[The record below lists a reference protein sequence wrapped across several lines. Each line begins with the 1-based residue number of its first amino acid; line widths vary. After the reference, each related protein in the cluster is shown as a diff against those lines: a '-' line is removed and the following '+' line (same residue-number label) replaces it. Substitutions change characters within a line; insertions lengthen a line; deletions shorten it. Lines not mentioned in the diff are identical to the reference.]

1 MHNNI
6 KIHPMYMCKH
16 FQKLFLDRL
25 ISPIRDKFNKKTC
38 VFVAY
43 LFKLISIFVIF
54 TFVLLS
60 NNSLSM
66 TIIYILCFIVYS
78 LISLFESSVNSKL
91 EDLTN
96 INCISLLLILSI
108 NFKIDPSN
116 EIVSNKANLK
126 SEFSFIRNNKS
137 IFYLIVVFC
146 VFNFF
151 ASHILILTSSLI
163 KVLLSTFPYWVG
175 YLGTFTFFSSN
186 FIALL
191 LSFKPKLNKLYRSM
205 LINMFFIGLGI
216 SFLGIF
222 TNNYIIFSELFIIS
236 IEFSVINI
244 LSMSI
249 LQRQIPNDLRGRFFS
264 ILTTISF
271 IVMPISYLTN
281 SLLTQYF
288 SIQRILIF
296 NGIGSITLLFMVLII
311 PPIID
316 YFKSS
321 NKKSISEYDGFYIKK
336 LETYAEAEEI
346 TKCAYRTY
354 GNSYI
359 HDYIYDANAL
369 MKMNLEKKL
378 ISYISMNYD
387 NEVLGHVSLEYGSNP
402 YVLELSHAF
411 VDPSVRGMGHLNYL
425 TEFAINEGKKLGAIG
440 LYVLTVT
447 SHTYSQR
454 CASKYG
460 FKDCALLLSR
470 ITPLK
475 FNNICGKIQDR
486 ESLILKY
493 RPMKRQRKKIAYI
506 PAHHEKIVNQLYNNL
521 GIKIKFKSTKDQN
534 KLDSSKT
541 SLTCTNADYSVGI
554 IHINAFSIDGTT
566 KLIDEINKLLLKN
579 NKTIFVYLK
588 LCNKSTAYLIKY
600 LESLGFIFSGIM
612 PGDGYNDEIILQ
624 YTNDDIDFKKI
635 ASNSIIGNNLINYIK
650 QYDYNSSE
658 RKLSI

>member
-6 KIHPMYMCKH
+6 KIHPMYICKC
-16 FQKLFLDRL
+16 FQKLFLDIF

-43 LFKLISIFVIF
+43 LFKLIFIFVIF

-66 TIIYILCFIVYS
+66 TMLYILCFIVYS

-91 EDLTN
+91 EDLID

-116 EIVSNKANLK
+116 EIVSSKANLK

-137 IFYLIVVFC
+137 MFYLIVVFC

-163 KVLLSTFPYWVG
+163 KVVLSTFPYWVG

-191 LSFKPKLNKLYRSM
+191 LSFKPKLNK
-205 LINMFFIGLGI
+205 
-216 SFLGIF
+216 
-222 TNNYIIFSELFIIS
+222 
-236 IEFSVINI
+236 
-244 LSMSI
+244 
-249 LQRQIPNDLRGRFFS
+249 
-264 ILTTISF
+264 
-271 IVMPISYLTN
+271 
-281 SLLTQYF
+281 
-288 SIQRILIF
+288 
-296 NGIGSITLLFMVLII
+296 
-311 PPIID
+311 
-316 YFKSS
+316 FKSS

-336 LETYAEAEEI
+336 LETRAEAEEI

-521 GIKIKFKSTKDQN
+521 GVKIKFKSTKDQN

-588 LCNKSTAYLIKY
+588 LCNKSTAYITRY

>member
-6 KIHPMYMCKH
+6 KIHPIYAYEY
-16 FQKLFLDRL
+16 FRKLFLGRP
-25 ISPIRDKFNKKTC
+25 ISHIRDKFNKRTC
-38 VFVAY
+38 LFVAY
-43 LFKLISIFVIF
+43 LFKFIFIIF
-54 TFVLLS
+54 AFILLS
-60 NNSLSM
+60 NNTLSM
-66 TIIYILCFIVYS
+66 TMLYILCFIFFSFAY
-78 LISLFESSVNSKL
+78 LFGSSVNSIH
-91 EDLTN
+91 EDLTD

-108 NFKIDPSN
+108 NFKIESLN
-116 EIVSNKANLK
+116 EIVSNKTNLK
-126 SEFSFIRNNKS
+126 SEFSFICNDKPM
-137 IFYLIVVFC
+137 FYLIMVFC

-151 ASHILILTSSLI
+151 ASHILILISSLI
-163 KVLLSTFPYWVG
+163 KVVLSTFPCWVG
-175 YLGTFTFFSSN
+175 YLGTFTFFISS
-186 FIALL
+186 FMALL

-205 LINMFFIGLGI
+205 FINMFFIGLGI

-222 TNNYIIFSELFIIS
+222 TNNYIIFSELFIIGMGLP
-236 IEFSVINI
+236 VINT

-271 IVMPISYLTN
+271 IIMTISYLTN

-296 NGIGSITLLFMVLII
+296 NGIGSIILLFMVLII
-311 PPIID
+311 PPIIN

-321 NKKSISEYDGFYIKK
+321 NKKRISEYDGFYIKK
-336 LETYAEAEEI
+336 LETCAEAEEI

-359 HDYIYDANAL
+359 HDYIYDVNAL

-378 ISYISMNYD
+378 ISYIAMNYD
-387 NEVLGHVSLEYGSNP
+387 NKVLGHVALEYGSNP

-411 VDPSVRGMGHLNYL
+411 VDPSVRGIGYLNYL
-425 TEFAINEGKKLGAIG
+425 TEFAINEGKKLNAIG

-460 FKDCALLLSR
+460 FKDCALLLSK

-475 FNNICGKIQDR
+475 FNNICGKTQDR

-493 RPMKRQRKKIAYI
+493 KPMKRQRKKIAYI
-506 PAHHEKIVNQLYNNL
+506 PVHHEKIVNQLYNNL
-521 GIKIKFKSTKDQN
+521 GIKIKFKRTKDQN

-579 NKTIFVYLK
+579 NKVIFVYLK
-588 LCNKSTAYLIKY
+588 LCNKSTAYITRY

-612 PGDGYNDEIILQ
+612 PGDGYNDELILQ
-624 YTNDDIDFKKI
+624 YTNDDIDFKEI
-635 ASNSIIGNNLINYIK
+635 ASNSIIGNNLINYVK

>member
-6 KIHPMYMCKH
+6 TIHPTYACKC
-16 FQKLFLDRL
+16 FQKLFLGRL
-25 ISPIRDKFNKKTC
+25 ISPIRDKLNKKTC

-43 LFKLISIFVIF
+43 LFKLIFIFIIF
-54 TFVLLS
+54 AFVLLS

-66 TIIYILCFIVYS
+66 TMLYILCFIVYS
-78 LISLFESSVNSKL
+78 FISLFESSVNSML
-91 EDLTN
+91 EDLTD
-96 INCISLLLILSI
+96 INFISLLLILSMD
-108 NFKIDPSN
+108 FKIEPLN
-116 EIVSNKANLK
+116 EIVSNETNLK
-126 SEFSFIRNNKS
+126 SKFSFIYNNKS
-137 IFYLIVVFC
+137 MFYLIIVLC

-151 ASHILILTSSLI
+151 ASHVLILIPSLI
-163 KVLLSTFPYWVG
+163 KVVLITFPCWVG
-175 YLGTFTFFSSN
+175 YLGTFTVFSSS

-191 LSFKPKLNKLYRSM
+191 LSFKPKLNK
-205 LINMFFIGLGI
+205 
-216 SFLGIF
+216 
-222 TNNYIIFSELFIIS
+222 
-236 IEFSVINI
+236 
-244 LSMSI
+244 
-249 LQRQIPNDLRGRFFS
+249 
-264 ILTTISF
+264 
-271 IVMPISYLTN
+271 
-281 SLLTQYF
+281 
-288 SIQRILIF
+288 
-296 NGIGSITLLFMVLII
+296 
-311 PPIID
+311 
-316 YFKSS
+316 FKSS
-321 NKKSISEYDGFYIKK
+321 NKKRISEYDGFYIKK
-336 LETYAEAEEI
+336 LETRAEAEEI

-359 HDYIYDANAL
+359 HNYIYDANAL

-387 NEVLGHVSLEYGSNP
+387 NEVLGHVALEYGSNP

-425 TEFAINEGKKLGAIG
+425 TEFAINEGKKLDAIG

-460 FKDCALLLSR
+460 FKDCALLLSK

-506 PAHHEKIVNQLYNNL
+506 PAHHKKIVNQLYNNL

-534 KLDSSKT
+534 ELDSSKT
-541 SLTCTNADYSVGI
+541 SLTCTNADYSVGT

-579 NKTIFVYLK
+579 NKVIFVYLK
-588 LCNKSTAYLIKY
+588 LCNKSTAYITRY

-635 ASNSIIGNNLINYIK
+635 ASNSIIGNNLINYVK

>member
-6 KIHPMYMCKH
+6 KIHTVYTYEY
-16 FQKLFLDRL
+16 FRKLFLDRL
-25 ISPIRDKFNKKTC
+25 ISPIKDKFNKRTC
-38 VFVAY
+38 PFVVY
-43 LFKLISIFVIF
+43 FFKFIFIIF
-54 TFVLLS
+54 AFILLS
-60 NNSLSM
+60 NNTLSM
-66 TIIYILCFIVYS
+66 TILYILCFIIYS
-78 LISLFESSVNSKL
+78 FIYLFRSSVNFML
-91 EDLTN
+91 EDLTD
-96 INCISLLLILSI
+96 INCILLLLISSI
-108 NFKIDPSN
+108 DFKIEPLN
-116 EIVSNKANLK
+116 EIVSNKTNLK
-126 SEFSFIRNNKS
+126 SEFSFICNNKPM
-137 IFYLIVVFC
+137 FYLIIVFC

-151 ASHILILTSSLI
+151 ASHILISSLI
-163 KVLLSTFPYWVG
+163 KVVPSTFPCVVR
-175 YLGTFTFFSSN
+175 YLGTFTFFSSS
-186 FIALL
+186 FMALL
-191 LSFKPKLNKLYRSM
+191 LSFKPKLNKLYRS
-205 LINMFFIGLGI
+205 LFTNMFFIGLGI

-222 TNNYIIFSELFIIS
+222 TNNYIIFSELFIIGMGL
-236 IEFSVINI
+236 SVINT

-264 ILTTISF
+264 ILTTINF
-271 IVMPISYLTN
+271 IIMPISYLTN

-288 SIQRILIF
+288 SIQQILIF
-296 NGIGSITLLFMVLII
+296 NGIGSIILLFMVLMI

-321 NKKSISEYDGFYIKK
+321 NKKRISEYDGFYIKK
-336 LETYAEAEEI
+336 LETCAEAEEI
-346 TKCAYRTY
+346 TKCAHRTY

-378 ISYISMNYD
+378 ISYIAMNYD
-387 NEVLGHVSLEYGSNP
+387 NKVLGHVALEYSSNP

-411 VDPSVRGMGHLNYL
+411 VDPSVRGIGYLNYL
-425 TEFAINEGKKLGAIG
+425 TEFAINEGEKLNAIG

-447 SHTYSQR
+447 SHTYSQK

-460 FKDCALLLSR
+460 FKDCALLLSK

-475 FNNICGKIQDR
+475 FNNICGKTQDR

-493 RPMKRQRKKIAYI
+493 KPMKRQRKKIAYI
-506 PAHHEKIVNQLYNNL
+506 PVHHEKIVNQLYNNL
-521 GIKIKFKSTKDQN
+521 GIKIKFKRTKDKN

-579 NKTIFVYLK
+579 NKVIFVYLK
-588 LCNKSTAYLIKY
+588 LCNKSTAYITRY
-600 LESLGFIFSGIM
+600 LESLGFIFSGVM
-612 PGDGYNDEIILQ
+612 PGDGYNDELILQ
-624 YTNDDIDFKKI
+624 YTNDDIDFKEI
-635 ASNSIIGNNLINYIK
+635 ASNSIIGNNLINYVK